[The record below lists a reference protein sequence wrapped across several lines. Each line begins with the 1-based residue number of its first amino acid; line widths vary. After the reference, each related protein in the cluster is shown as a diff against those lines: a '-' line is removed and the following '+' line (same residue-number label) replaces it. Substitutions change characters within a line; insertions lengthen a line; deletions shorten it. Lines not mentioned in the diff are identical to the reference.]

1 MRHERARIPPD
12 WLVSQQYLAPLP
24 RRLFSTL
31 VFPAFSFINRPN
43 PSLLTHRGHLFN
55 PVLTLGY
62 RMVSN
67 HEADLQ
73 A

>member
-1 MRHERARIPPD
+1 MI
-12 WLVSQQYLAPLP
+12 LP
-24 RRLFSTL
+24 GN
-31 VFPAFSFINRPN
+31 V
-43 PSLLTHRGHLFN
+43 LLLEGHLFN